1 LTERELLSCHAAV
14 KALQKQL
21 GISYK
26 DASHRLY
33 MAEIE
38 KLEQHERT
46 QKRLADLKERT
57 EQSLRSFESRVAE
70 IEKLVAKKE

>member
-1 LTERELLSCHAAV
+1 MSAHADVLS
-14 KALQKQL
+14 LQNRL

-38 KLEQHERT
+38 KLKSD
-46 QKRLADLKERT
+46 QKTIKAFRNLQVTSKAALEGAFKAIKNLEEVDSETL
-57 EQSLRSFESRVAE
+57 ESN
-70 IEKLVAKKE
+70 